1 MKEKKLKELLAQ
13 LEMYKS
19 KADSLSYYLGEYK
32 KLWQMMWDEDDN
44 ERINALCDEM
54 ACKQKKLVSCLKATV
69 AANDIMEEVFCRL
82 EKETGEDMQ

>member
-19 KADSLSYYLGEYK
+19 KADSLSYYRGEYK

-54 ACKQKKLVSCLKATV
+54 ACTLKKLVPCLKATV
-69 AANDIMEEVFCRL
+69 AANDIMEEVLCRL

>member
-54 ACKQKKLVSCLKATV
+54 ACTQKKLVSCLKATV